1 MAEHVGHHAAH
12 DQHGQQEDRDGE
24 VDNQQALDLFV
35 AAVEA
40 KEAVGEAE
48 EAGNN
53 LCRYLVKINYCV
65 GQKNNRFPRP
75 NLSRN
80 SSNYRVVDG

>member
-35 AAVEA
+35 AAVES
-40 KEAVGEAE
+40 KEAVSEAE
-48 EAGNN
+48 EASNN
-53 LCRYLVKINYCV
+53 LY
-65 GQKNNRFPRP
+65 GKNNIYYF
-75 NLSRN
+75 
-80 SSNYRVVDG
+80 